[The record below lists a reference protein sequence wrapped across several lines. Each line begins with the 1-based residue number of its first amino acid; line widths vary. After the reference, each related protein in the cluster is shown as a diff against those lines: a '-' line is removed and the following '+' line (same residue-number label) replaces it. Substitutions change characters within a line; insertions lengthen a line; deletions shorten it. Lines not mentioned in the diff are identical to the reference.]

1 MHSSLNQRNAGALR
15 SPMIRIIS
23 SVSLKSGSKPM
34 FPAGEDSNM
43 KPKSEVATKR
53 MNAATSSISRTYMDD
68 VSVFIHPATE
78 KTTSSCSSVA
88 TIDEHDVSIV
98 TIFDLQDEHGHGIGS
113 HADDEV
119 SSSLE
124 SRALFHPHIRNER
137 YRLKCRRIR
146 FAMLV
151 PKILEETHFGASTDL
166 VP

>member
-1 MHSSLNQRNAGALR
+1 MQSSLNQRNAGAFR

-43 KPKSEVATKR
+43 KPKSETAMRR
-53 MNAATSSISRTYMDD
+53 MNVTASSILRTYMDD
-68 VSVFIHPATE
+68 VSVFVHPARE
-78 KTTSSCSSVA
+78 KTSGCSCAATS
-88 TIDEHDVSIV
+88 DEHDVSIV

-113 HADDEV
+113 HADDEI
-119 SSSLE
+119 SSSLD
-124 SRALFHPHIRNER
+124 SPLLFDPRIRNER
-137 YRLKCRRIR
+137 YRLKCRRVR

-151 PKILEETHFGASTDL
+151 PKILEETHFGTSTDL